1 MKIHALRKTLTI
13 TALLGAVTLAVPGAA
28 HAETVTGWVGPAGS
42 NGAGVQFLN
51 TSTIINSPNLTAQ
64 SKIYSVFG
72 QQVAPGDIGVR
83 ARLFKS
89 GALCEAVGY
98 KYSFTGAASLTIG
111 TTATCG
117 TGSYNSHGFTA
128 VWDGV
133 SAYREALTFPSNPV
147 NWTAP
152 AARSAAP
159 SATDETT
166 VESGT
171 NASGQSYGAGDTAA
185 NDAELPDLVAAIGT
199 DGVQG
204 FIEKSALDTAA
215 ASPDEATALEKQ
227 NVGGTDVL
235 GSAPKTVPVYAS
247 DGTTQ
252 ISEFTIS

>member
-1 MKIHALRKTLTI
+1 L
-13 TALLGAVTLAVPGAA
+13 VLAAPGAA
-28 HAETVTGWVGPAGS
+28 SADVVTGWVGPAGG

-98 KYSFTGAASLTIG
+98 KYSSTGTASLTLG

-128 VWDGV
+128 VWDG
-133 SAYREALTFPSNPV
+133 SKYREALTFPSNPLD
-147 NWTAP
+147 WTAP
-152 AARSAAP
+152 AARSATT
-159 SATDETT
+159 SESETTT

-171 NASGQSYGAGDTAA
+171 NAAGQSFGPGDTAPS
-185 NDAELPDLVAAIGT
+185 DAELPDLVAAIGT

-204 FIEKSALDTAA
+204 YILKQDLDSGATSPAE
-215 ASPDEATALEKQ
+215 ASKLRKQ
-227 NVGGTDVL
+227 NIDGTEVF
-235 GSAPKTVPVYAS
+235 GSAPKTVPVYAE

-252 ISEFTIS
+252 VSEFAIS